1 MSWLRVNSFSSV
13 VIGMAGFLRLVDLAR
28 LVLYLLG
35 RRFSK
40 REFRGKQIS
49 SSNLVQL
56 AEASG

>member
-1 MSWLRVNSFSSV
+1 
-13 VIGMAGFLRLVDLAR
+13 MAGFLRLVDLAR